1 MLSDSISRANR
12 CAGSSRL
19 ERSLLSVNQRPRL
32 WLGLL
37 VLLLMAQVR
46 PWWIPQPDSRSY
58 MSMARS
64 LAEQG
69 RMLNLGRE
77 HLWYFPGYSLL
88 LSPLYLVSEH
98 PYLLISAFQWTA
110 TALLMLGV
118 YQWARSVVPQWA
130 VWIAALSVVNAG
142 GWFHGARVLSERPFL
157 CALVWSANAGIAASR
172 SRSLGRTLLLT
183 TAASALLALTCLI
196 RPAGMMLVARFGL
209 RLAFQ
214 AL

>member
-1 MLSDSISRANR
+1 MLSDSVSQTNR
-12 CAGSSRL
+12 GTWSFPL
-19 ERSLLSVNQRPRL
+19 ERALLSVNRRPRL

-58 MSMARS
+58 LSMARS

-88 LSPLYLVSEH
+88 LSPLYLISGR
-98 PYLLISAFQWTA
+98 PDWLISAFQWMTV
-110 TALLMLGV
+110 ALLMLGV

-130 VWIAALSVVNAG
+130 V
-142 GWFHGARVLSERPFL
+142 
-157 CALVWSANAGIAASR
+157 
-172 SRSLGRTLLLT
+172 
-183 TAASALLALTCLI
+183 
-196 RPAGMMLVARFGL
+196 
-209 RLAFQ
+209 
-214 AL
+214 